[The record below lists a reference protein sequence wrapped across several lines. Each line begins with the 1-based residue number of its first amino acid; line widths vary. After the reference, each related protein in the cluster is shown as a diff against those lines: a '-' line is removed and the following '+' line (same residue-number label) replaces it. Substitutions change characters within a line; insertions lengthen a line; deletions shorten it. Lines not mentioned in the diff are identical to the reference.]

1 MELQSL
7 STLGEG
13 DKQKEA
19 EVQLLPMPFVQSHVT
34 FESFFAAKIL
44 LKYEETCKWPL
55 GTIILCLFGDCFSP
69 LKSDLFTFASLV
81 SFFVEH
87 QNFF

>member
-7 STLGEG
+7 STLGDG

-19 EVQLLPMPFVQSHVT
+19 GVQLLPMPFVQSHVT

-44 LKYEETCKWPL
+44 LSMRRHINGHQGPSFCVSLE
-55 GTIILCLFGDCFSP
+55 IISP
-69 LKSDLFTFASLV
+69 
-81 SFFVEH
+81 H
-87 QNFF
+87 